1 MNPSS
6 DGATPPDKVS
16 IIIAAKDAAGTIAT
30 AVASALSEPQV
41 AEVIVV
47 DDGSS
52 DGTPNAAG
60 SADDGSGRL
69 KIVSFD
75 ANKGPSAARN
85 HGIAVSTAPFIGVL
99 DADDFFFPGR
109 FEHLTGDDWDFIADN
124 IAFVDIGVAQE
135 ASQKVDRFEP
145 EPRFLDLSAFVDGN
159 VSGRGAR
166 RGETGFLKPIMR
178 RSFLDAH
185 GLRYNEQLRLGED
198 YDLYVRALVAG
209 ARFKV
214 IHSCGYGAVV
224 RSNSL
229 SGRHRTEDLRRL
241 YEADRAILA
250 SATLPPQGRESL
262 QRHEQHTRARYE
274 LRRFL
279 DIKNEDG
286 MGAALLYV
294 LKRPMAFPAIASG
307 IFNDKTERFRR
318 STGEVGAHVGAAGLR
333 YLMPASPKA

>member
-1 MNPSS
+1 
-6 DGATPPDKVS
+6 
-16 IIIAAKDAAGTIAT
+16 
-30 AVASALSEPQV
+30 LREPQV
-41 AEVIVV
+41 AEVVVV

-52 DGTPNAAG
+52 DGTAQAAR

-69 KIVSFD
+69 TIVSFET
-75 ANKGPSAARN
+75 NKGPSAARN
-85 HGIAVSTAPFIGVL
+85 HGIAVSTAPLIGVL

-109 FEHLTGDDWDFIADN
+109 FEHLGGDDWDFIADN
-124 IAFVDIGVAQE
+124 IAFVDIGIAQE
-135 ASQKVDRFEP
+135 ASQKIDRFEP
-145 EPRFLDLSAFVDGN
+145 APRFLDLPAFVDGN
-159 VSGRGAR
+159 VTKKGAR

-185 GLRYNEQLRLGED
+185 GLRYKEELRLGED

-241 YEADRAILA
+241 YEADRAVLA
-250 SATLPPQGRESL
+250 GATLPRRDRESL
-262 QRHEQHTRARYE
+262 ERHERHTRARYE

-294 LKRPMAFPAIASG
+294 LKRPGAFPAIAGG
-307 IFNDKTERFRR
+307 IFNDKTERFRG
-318 STGEVGAHVGAAGLR
+318 SAGEVGAHAGAAGLR
-333 YLMPASPKA
+333 YLMPATPEA